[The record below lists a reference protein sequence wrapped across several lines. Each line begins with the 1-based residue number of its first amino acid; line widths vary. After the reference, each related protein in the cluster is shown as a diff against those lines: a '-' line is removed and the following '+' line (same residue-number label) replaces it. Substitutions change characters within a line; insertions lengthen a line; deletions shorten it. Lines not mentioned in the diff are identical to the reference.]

1 MNFVFRRLSLAL
13 LMLCGTVG
21 VFAQKSAL
29 KTNVLYDATG
39 SISLGAE
46 FALSPRWTLDI
57 SGNYNAW
64 DFANDRKWRHIL
76 VQPEARYW
84 FCERFNGH
92 FIGIHAH
99 WLKFNIGNVTMPFGL
114 WKETRY
120 RRFEGDMWG
129 GGFSYGYNWLLSR
142 HWNLEAEIGVGYGRV
157 IFDKYPCSSCGKR
170 IASDKKNYF
179 GPTKAAVSLVYLF

>member
-1 MNFVFRRLSLAL
+1 MLIIKRLSLAL

-21 VFAQKSAL
+21 VFAQKTAL
-29 KTNVLYDATG
+29 KTNVLYDVTG
-39 SISLGAE
+39 SINVGAE
-46 FALSPRWTLDI
+46 FELTPKWTFDI

-64 DFANDRKWRHIL
+64 DFSNDRKWRHIL

-84 FCERFNGH
+84 FCESFNGH

-114 WKETRY
+114 WKGTRTN
-120 RRFEGDMWG
+120 RFDGDMWG
-129 GGFSYGYNWLLSR
+129 GGFSYGYNWLLSK

-157 IFDKYPCSSCGKR
+157 IFDKYPCASCGKR
-170 IASDKKNYF
+170 IVSGKKNYW
-179 GPTKAAVSLVYLF
+179 GPTKAAISLVYLF